1 MSDATN
7 CNSWDWFYPRQTQD
21 SELLQQLGFIPGLKD
36 FLMLRQ
42 VHALEHATVWVLS
55 SLDKSKTPTEDN
67 ETIGGLS
74 TEKGFFLYGDIN
86 PLKLRQAVRIAL
98 TRLQRG
104 DWDLA
109 LHPRCGT
116 NSSVAIALTTGM
128 VVTTHLLLPREPI
141 GQLLGMSLAT
151 MTASYFAPEIGMS
164 VQKYI
169 TTAIPFNLK
178 IEEIAQTV
186 DTWGRSAHFVRLQ
199 WQNLQ

>member
-1 MSDATN
+1 MSDTTRH
-7 CNSWDWFYPRQTQD
+7 NSWDWFYPRQTQD
-21 SELLQQLGFIPGLKD
+21 SEILQQLGFIPGFKD

-55 SLDKSKTPTEDN
+55 NLGQRQNSSQDN
-67 ETIGGLS
+67 ETLGGLS

-86 PLKLRQAVRIAL
+86 SVKLKQAVRIAL
-98 TRLQRG
+98 TRLTRG

-128 VVTTHLLLPREPI
+128 ILTTHFILPREPI
-141 GQLLGMSLAT
+141 GQLLGMGLASI
-151 MTASYFAPEIGMS
+151 TATYLAPEIGMS

-169 TTAIPFNLK
+169 TTSIPFNLK
-178 IEEIAQTV
+178 IGEIAQTV

>member
-1 MSDATN
+1 MSDAIN
-7 CNSWDWFYPRQTQD
+7 YNSGDWFYPRQTYD
-21 SELLQQLGFIPGLKD
+21 SEILQQLGFVPGLKD

-55 SLDKSKTPTEDN
+55 NLEKNNNSTEDN
-67 ETIGGLS
+67 QTIGGLS

-86 PLKLRQAVRIAL
+86 HLKLKKAVRIAL
-98 TRLQRG
+98 NRLKQG

-116 NSSVAIALTTGM
+116 NSSVAIALTTAM
-128 VVTTHLLLPREPI
+128 VMTTHLLLPREPI
-141 GQLLGMSLAT
+141 SQLLGMSMAT
-151 MTASYFAPEIGMS
+151 ITAAYLTPEIGLS

-178 IEEIAQTV
+178 IGEIAKTV

>member
-1 MSDATN
+1 MNDAISY
-7 CNSWDWFYPRQTQD
+7 NSGDWFYPSQTQD

-55 SLDKSKTPTEDN
+55 SLDQRKNSTKDN

-74 TEKGFFLYGDIN
+74 TEKGFFLYGEID

-98 TRLQRG
+98 NRLKQG

-116 NSSVAIALTTGM
+116 NSSVAMALTTGM

-141 GQLLGMSLAT
+141 GQLLGMGLAA
-151 MTASYFAPEIGMS
+151 MTATCIAPEIGMS

-178 IEEIAQTV
+178 IEEIAQTI
-186 DTWGRSAHFVRLQ
+186 DTWGRSAHFVGLQ

>member
-1 MSDATN
+1 MNDAISY
-7 CNSWDWFYPRQTQD
+7 NSGDWFYPRQTQD
-21 SELLQQLGFIPGLKD
+21 SEILQQLGFIPGLKD

-55 SLDKSKTPTEDN
+55 SLDQRKNPTKDN

-74 TEKGFFLYGDIN
+74 TEKGFFLYGEID

-98 TRLQRG
+98 NRLKQG

-116 NSSVAIALTTGM
+116 NSSVSMALTTGM

-141 GQLLGMSLAT
+141 GQLFGVGLAA
-151 MTASYFAPEIGMS
+151 MTATCIAPEIGMS

-186 DTWGRSAHFVRLQ
+186 DTWGRSAHFVGLQ

>member
-1 MSDATN
+1 MSDTTSHD
-7 CNSWDWFYPRQTQD
+7 SWDWFYPRQTQD
-21 SELLQQLGFIPGLKD
+21 SEILQQLGFIPGFKD

-42 VHALEHATVWVLS
+42 VHALEHATVWILS
-55 SLDKSKTPTEDN
+55 SLGQSQNSSQDN
-67 ETIGGLS
+67 ETLGGLS

-86 PLKLRQAVRIAL
+86 SAKLKQAVRIAL
-98 TRLQRG
+98 TRLKRG

-128 VVTTHLLLPREPI
+128 VLTTHLMLPREPI
-141 GQLLGMSLAT
+141 GQLLGMGLAT
-151 MTASYFAPEIGMS
+151 MTATYLAPEVGMS

-178 IEEIAQTV
+178 IGEIAKTV
-186 DTWGRSAHFVRLQ
+186 DRWGRSAHFVRLQ

>member
-1 MSDATN
+1 MSDAIN
-7 CNSWDWFYPRQTQD
+7 YNSWDWFYPRQTQD
-21 SELLQQLGFIPGLKD
+21 SEILQQLGFIPGLQD

-55 SLDKSKTPTEDN
+55 NLEKNHNSTEDN
-67 ETIGGLS
+67 QTIGGLS

-86 PLKLRQAVRIAL
+86 YLKLKQAVRIAL
-98 TRLQRG
+98 NRLKQG

-128 VVTTHLLLPREPI
+128 VLTTHLLLPREPI
-141 GQLLGMSLAT
+141 SQVLGMGMAT
-151 MTASYFAPEIGMS
+151 MTAAYLAPEIGLS
-164 VQKYI
+164 VQKYV

-178 IEEIAQTV
+178 IGEIAKTV
-186 DTWGRSAHFVRLQ
+186 DRWGRSAHFVRLQ

>member
-1 MSDATN
+1 MSGVTN
-7 CNSWDWFYPRQTQD
+7 YNSWDWFFPRQNYD
-21 SELLQQLGFIPGLKD
+21 SEILQQLGFIPGFKD

-55 SLDKSKTPTEDN
+55 SLGQSKQQMQDN

-74 TEKGFFLYGDIN
+74 TEKGFFLYGDISL
-86 PLKLRQAVRIAL
+86 PKLKQAVRIAL
-98 TRLQRG
+98 NRLTQG

-116 NSSVAIALTTGM
+116 NSSVTVALTTGM
-128 VVTTHLLLPREPI
+128 ILTTHLILPREPI

-151 MTASYFAPEIGMS
+151 VAATCVAPEIGMS

-178 IEEIAQTV
+178 IDEIAQTV
-186 DTWGRSAHFVRLQ
+186 DTWGRSAHFVKLK